1 MDKLSLYGTDSLAS
15 RASFL
20 PLSPPG
26 RFNFLLRVSA
36 GASERNLYVRV
47 PGSPSLRSLALAAA
61 CGWGGANGMRSVEG
75 PNRRGEPP
83 ATTDVRL
90 STLPSGREE
99 HLGGGVDAARSV
111 LGRGEGRENGCVGE
125 WKCGYGEG
133 PGLPPTVLA
142 WARSSGVSTVTPWS
156 RSHCSRS
163 SEVSVPSSVWSDM
176 VVVDGMLEP
185 SPKVIIICQTEQR
198 RDSR

>member
-61 CGWGGANGMRSVEG
+61 CGWGRSEWNEVSGGAEPQGRAARNDGCPAFYPPIG
-75 PNRRGEPP
+75 P
-83 ATTDVRL
+83 
-90 STLPSGREE
+90 GRTP
-99 HLGGGVDAARSV
+99 GGGVDAARSV
-111 LGRGEGRENGCVGE
+111 LGRGEGRENGCAGE

-163 SEVSVPSSVWSDM
+163 SEVSVPSSASSSAM
-176 VVVDGMLEP
+176 VECD
-185 SPKVIIICQTEQR
+185 KR
-198 RDSR
+198 RKSLVLRSRLGP